1 MITQNLQPEE
11 NIISQRNKKI
21 VRWIFSFIVVAF
33 VIVVSFGIGF
43 GLGKENERAET
54 FTAIP
59 AKEASIINREKDAPN
74 TLDFS
79 LFWEVWKL
87 VQEKFVDAEKLDANQ
102 LFFGAINGMLH
113 ATGDPYT
120 VFFDPEANKKFDED
134 ISGSFE
140 GIGAEIG
147 IKGGVLTIV
156 APLKDSPAEKAG
168 LRSGD
173 KILKIGDESTAEMG
187 LEDAIDKIRG
197 PKSTPVILT
206 IFHNGDEETR
216 EITVTRDTITV
227 LSVEMKFMDEG
238 KIAYIELNQ
247 FGAKTTTAFR
257 KIANEIV
264 TQKTQGVIL
273 DMRNN
278 PGGFLDVSVELAS
291 KMLPKGK
298 IVVIEED
305 SEGTQKRLPALG
317 GDVLSGIETVI
328 LINEG
333 SASASEI
340 LAGALKDNR
349 ENVTSVGMKS
359 FGKGS
364 VQELISLKQGTA
376 VKITVA
382 KWLTPNG
389 KQINNEGIQPDIE
402 VDLTKDDFEND
413 RDPQL
418 DKALEVLREK
428 IK

>member
-1 MITQNLQPEE
+1 MQISQPEKTTTD
-11 NIISQRNKKI
+11 NQSKKAT
-21 VRWIFSFIVVAF
+21 RLIFSLFCGAF
-33 VIVVSFGIGF
+33 LVVVSFGIGF
-43 GLGKENERAET
+43 ELGKKDEAATKLES
-54 FTAIP
+54 IP
-59 AKEASIINREKDAPN
+59 ATEAIFVNKEKGASNVI
-74 TLDFS
+74 DFS
-79 LFWEVWKL
+79 LFWEVWRL
-87 VQEKFVDAEKLDANQ
+87 VQEKFVDAEKLDANK
-102 LFFGAINGMLH
+102 LFFGAINGMLR

-120 VFFDPEANKKFDED
+120 VFFDSEENRKFNED
-134 ISGSFE
+134 IAGSFE

-173 KILKIGDESTAEMG
+173 KILKIGEDNTSDMSID
-187 LEDAIDKIRG
+187 DAIDKIRG
-197 PKSTPVILT
+197 AKGTDVVLT

-216 EITVTRDTITV
+216 EITVTRDTINV
-227 LSVEMKFMDEG
+227 KSVNLEFKDDG
-238 KIAYIELNQ
+238 NIAYVELNR
-247 FGAKTTTAFR
+247 FGADTAIGFR
-257 KIANEIV
+257 KIANDIV
-264 TQKTQGVIL
+264 AKKSQGLIL

-278 PGGFLDVSVELAS
+278 PGGFLDVSVEVAS
-291 KMLPKGK
+291 KLIPKGK
-298 IVVIEED
+298 TVVIEED
-305 SEGTQKRLPALG
+305 SDGNQKKLPTSG
-317 GDVLSGIETVI
+317 GDVLSGIETVV

-349 ENVTSVGMKS
+349 ENITIVGMKS

-364 VQELISLKQGTA
+364 VQELIPLKQGTA

-389 KQINNEGIQPDIE
+389 KQINDEGIGPDIE
-402 VDLTKDDFEND
+402 VDLTNDDYEND

-418 DKALEVLREK
+418 EKALDILQEK

>member
-1 MITQNLQPEE
+1 MENSQLEE
-11 NIISQRNKKI
+11 IKDGNRGKKI
-21 VRWIFSFIVVAF
+21 TSILFSFVFVVF
-33 VIVVSFGIGF
+33 LISVSFGIGF
-43 GLGKENERAET
+43 ELGKKKEGTAELEKIPVTEAIFINKERG
-54 FTAIP
+54 
-59 AKEASIINREKDAPN
+59 ASSVI
-74 TLDFS
+74 DFS

-102 LFFGAINGMLH
+102 LFFGAINGMLR

-120 VFFDPEANKKFDED
+120 VFFDSEENKKFNED
-134 ISGSFE
+134 ITGSFE

-168 LRSGD
+168 LRAGD
-173 KILKIGDESTAEMG
+173 KVLKIGEDSTAETSVD
-187 LEDAIDKIRG
+187 DAIDKIRG
-197 PKSTPVILT
+197 DKGTDVVLT
-206 IFHNGDEETR
+206 IFRNGEDETR
-216 EITVTRDTITV
+216 EITITRDTISV
-227 LSVEMKFMDEG
+227 KSVEVEFKDDG
-238 KIAYIELNQ
+238 SIAYIELNR
-247 FGAKTTTAFR
+247 FGADTTGEFR
-257 KIANEIV
+257 KIANDVISHKV
-264 TQKTQGVIL
+264 QGVIL

-298 IVVIEED
+298 TVVIEED
-305 SEGTQKRLPALG
+305 SEGNQKKLPTAG
-317 GDVLSGIETVI
+317 GDVLSGIETIV

-349 ENVTSVGMKS
+349 ENVTIVGMKS

-364 VQELISLKQGTA
+364 VQELIPLKQGTA

-389 KQINNEGIQPDIE
+389 KQINNEGINPDIE
-402 VDLTKDDFEND
+402 IDLTNDDYEKD

-418 DKALEVLREK
+418 DKALETLREK